1 MAVGDLKTDK
11 GVEDL
16 NTYLADRSYIDG
28 WQPTQADVAVLE
40 ALGKIPTSSNPHVL
54 RWYNHIKS
62 YDLKSLPGEKKTPS
76 IFSIASASTA
86 KASEDDDDLD
96 LFGSDEEEDAEAAKI
111 REERLKA
118 YAEKKSKKPA
128 VIAKSSIVLDVKS
141 WGDETD
147 MKEMENAVRSIEM
160 DGLIWG
166 ACKLYSFYCSVNVQI
181 YYMNKLLNKFYIFT
195 AKLVPVGYGINK
207 LQIMCVIEDEKV
219 SVDLLIEQIQ
229 EFENLVQSVDIA
241 SFNKI

>member
-1 MAVGDLKTDK
+1 MYCIKEFTP
-11 GVEDL
+11 
-16 NTYLADRSYIDG
+16 NR
-28 WQPTQADVAVLE
+28 WQPTQADVAVFE
-40 ALGKIPTSSNPHVL
+40 ALEKVPTSSNPHVL

-76 IFSIASASTA
+76 IFTTASAPTSSTA
-86 KASEDDDDLD
+86 KASEEDDDLD

-147 MKEMENAVRSIEM
+147 MKEMENAVRSIQM
-160 DGLIWG
+160 DGLVWG
-166 ACKLYSFYCSVNVQI
+166 ACKLFSLYRFNNVS
-181 YYMNKLLNKFYIFT
+181 T
-195 AKLVPVGYGINK
+195 
-207 LQIMCVIEDEKV
+207 C
-219 SVDLLIEQIQ
+219 
-229 EFENLVQSVDIA
+229 
-241 SFNKI
+241 

>member
-16 NTYLADRSYIDG
+16 NIYLADRSYIDG

-40 ALGKIPTSSNPHVL
+40 ALGKIPTSSSPHVL
-54 RWYNHIKS
+54 RWYTHIKS

-76 IFSIASASTA
+76 IFSIASAPTSSTA
-86 KASEDDDDLD
+86 KASENDDDLD

-118 YAEKKSKKPA
+118 YAEKKLRKPA

-147 MKEMENAVRSIEM
+147 MKEIENAVRSIQM
-160 DGLIWG
+160 DGLVWG
-166 ACKLYSFYCSVNVQI
+166 AS
-181 YYMNKLLNKFYIFT
+181 
-195 AKLVPVGYGINK
+195 KLVPVGYGINK

-229 EFENLVQSVDIA
+229 EFEDLVQSVDIA

>member
-16 NTYLADRSYIDG
+16 NGYLADRSYIEG

-40 ALGKIPTSSNPHVL
+40 ALGKAPSSSNPHVL

-62 YDLKSLPGEKKTPS
+62 YDFKSLPGEKKAPA
-76 IFSIASASTA
+76 IFSTAGAPPASSTG
-86 KASEDDDDLD
+86 KANDDDDDLD
-96 LFGSDEEEDAEAAKI
+96 LFGSDEDEDAEAAKI

-147 MKEMENAVRSIEM
+147 MKLMENAVRSIEM
-160 DGLIWG
+160 DGLVWG
-166 ACKLYSFYCSVNVQI
+166 AS
-181 YYMNKLLNKFYIFT
+181 
-195 AKLVPVGYGINK
+195 KLVPVGYGINK

-219 SVDLLIEQIQ
+219 SVDFLIEQIQ
-229 EFENLVQSVDIA
+229 EFEEFVQSVDIA